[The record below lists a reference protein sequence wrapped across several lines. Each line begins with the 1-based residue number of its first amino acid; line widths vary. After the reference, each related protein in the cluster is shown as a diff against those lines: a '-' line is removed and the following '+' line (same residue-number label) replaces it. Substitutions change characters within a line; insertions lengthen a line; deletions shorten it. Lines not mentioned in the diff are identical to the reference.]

1 MQSFF
6 RNLSCTGDNRG
17 WIISGRGFA
26 REMKEGSMRISES
39 ARRSFLCEICE
50 KTAVN
55 PLTMGIESDRQ
66 FSSLIQLCSACGA
79 IDPDLMQLCR
89 ETTIGCAVN

>member
-6 RNLSCTGDNRG
+6 RNLSCTGNNRG
-17 WIISGRGFA
+17 RITSGRGFA
-26 REMKEGSMRISES
+26 REMKECSMRISES

-50 KTAVN
+50 GPAVN